1 MGERAARWRGATSTC
16 RLALAAALV
25 VFTSS
30 ALATPASGA
39 PATAL
44 PATIRVNVAG
54 LGVSRVL
61 IASASTL
68 TLTAPDGHMLYR
80 GPAPILVRLG
90 VRRGTTTGAEIPP
103 SGDSADPLSL
113 RALLHEARLE
123 RATAVAPEI
132 ATIPF
137 EVAVLENAN
146 DGTEPPLLAARA
158 IVGVRFA
165 TDAGFL
171 SFNGRLFRGALEIA
185 RDDEGDMIVVN
196 TVATNEYL
204 ASVVGSE
211 VPSSWAPE
219 ALAAQAIAART
230 YLLTHLGRHD
240 AYDLEGDTRDQQY
253 DGVLSE
259 APSTTLAVRR
269 TSGVVA
275 TYRGVPIS
283 ALYSANMGGRTED
296 SENVF
301 PNALPYLRGVA
312 SPGDSVALASDW
324 GRHGYTWNLEYTP
337 KQLRTFM
344 ARRGIDVGD
353 VRTIQLLQVTAAGTV
368 VRSRVIGSAGSRD
381 IGKDGSR
388 YYFGLK
394 SGVFTVALHTNDESE
409 DVPRRDDVRLRD
421 MDVLGAE
428 LAGTVYTPV
437 PGSDSEPQE
446 FVPSAFR
453 YQLPHR
459 WVFDGRGFGHG
470 VGMSQWGA
478 QGMALAGATH
488 EQILTHYYQGIALT
502 QVGGG

>member
-1 MGERAARWRGATSTC
+1 MTR
-16 RLALAAALV
+16 RLGLAVALV
-25 VFTSS
+25 VICSS
-30 ALATPASGA
+30 ALTTSASAA
-39 PATAL
+39 PEKAL
-44 PATIRVNVAG
+44 PATVRVNIAG
-54 LGVSRVL
+54 LGVSRAV
-61 IASASTL
+61 IATSSTL
-68 TLTAPDGHMLYR
+68 TLTAPDGRTLYR
-80 GPAPILVRLG
+80 GPAPVLVRLG
-90 VRRGTTTGAEIPP
+90 VRRGTTTAADVPP
-103 SGDSADPLSL
+103 SVDSAAPLSL
-113 RALLHEARLE
+113 GSLIRQARLE
-123 RATAVAPEI
+123 RAAAALQEF
-132 ATIPF
+132 ATVPF
-137 EVAVLENAN
+137 EVAILENAN

-158 IVGVRFA
+158 IVGLRFS
-165 TDAGFL
+165 TDAGLL
-171 SFNGRLFRGALEIA
+171 SFDGRLFRGTLEIA

-204 ASVVGSE
+204 DSVVGSE

-253 DGVLSE
+253 DGVMSE
-259 APSTTLAVRR
+259 ALSTTLAVRR
-269 TSGVVA
+269 TAGVVA

-283 ALYSANMGGRTED
+283 ALYSANAGGRTED

-301 PNALPYLRGVA
+301 PNALPYLRGVP

-353 VRTIQLLQVTAAGTV
+353 LRTIQLLQVTAAGTV
-368 VRSRVIGSAGSRD
+368 VRSRVIGSTGSRD

-394 SGVFTVALHTNDESE
+394 SGVFTASLHTNDESE
-409 DVPRRDDVRLRD
+409 DVPVWDGVRLQD

-428 LAGTVYTPV
+428 LAGTLYTPA
-437 PGSDSEPQE
+437 PRSDPEPDG
-446 FVPSAFR
+446 FVPSALR
-453 YQLPHR
+453 YRLPDR

-488 EQILTHYYQGIALT
+488 EQILTHYYKGIALT